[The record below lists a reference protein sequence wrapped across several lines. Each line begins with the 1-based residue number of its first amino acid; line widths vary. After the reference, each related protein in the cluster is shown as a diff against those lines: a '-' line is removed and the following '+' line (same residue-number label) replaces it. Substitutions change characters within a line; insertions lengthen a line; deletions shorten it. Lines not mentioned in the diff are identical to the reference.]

1 MTRFLALL
9 FLLWLTPAATAQLT
23 RPIAG
28 HLQEH
33 VVQEGEDLVS
43 IALHYRLA
51 VDHLA
56 YANGFPITTIKASPG
71 AKLIVPT
78 ERVLPKN
85 PPANGLVVNL
95 PERGAYLFKNGGFV
109 RFYPISIGDEVE
121 QKGRF
126 QTPTGQFRIIE
137 RVKNPTWYPPSWSDI
152 KRPVGPGKDNPLGDR
167 WIGLSLTRTGIHGT
181 NDPYNI
187 GNSVTHGCMRTYPT
201 LIREL
206 FEEVRV
212 GWPVRIE
219 YEPAKLGRDASG
231 NLYLVTFP
239 DIYKKKNTV
248 TFAKNLLNKAGRS
261 QSLARHNFDDI
272 IKLTLGVPVSLDD
285 GRTVLEEIKARTP

>member
-1 MTRFLALL
+1 MV
-9 FLLWLTPAATAQLT
+9 
-23 RPIAG
+23 G
-28 HLQEH
+28 ELQEH

-56 YANGFPITTIKASPG
+56 YANGFPITTIRAAPG
-71 AKLIVPT
+71 ARLIIPT
-78 ERVLPKN
+78 ERVLPLN

-95 PERGAYLFKNGGFV
+95 PERGAYLFKNGQFV

-126 QTPTGQFRIIE
+126 QTPTGQYHIIE
-137 RVKNPTWYPPSWSDI
+137 RIKNPTWFPPSWSEI
-152 KRPVGPGKDNPLGDR
+152 KKPVGPGKDNPLGDR

-201 LIREL
+201 LVREL

-219 YEPAKLGRDASG
+219 YEPAKIGRDSSG
-231 NLYLVTFP
+231 NLYLVNFP
-239 DIYKKKNTV
+239 DIYRKKNTV
-248 TFAKNLLNKAGRS
+248 EFAKKLLAKTGQTQLIKRK
-261 QSLARHNFDDI
+261 NFDNI
-272 IKLTLGVPVSLDD
+272 IDLTLGFPVRLDED
-285 GRTVLEEIKARTP
+285 RTVLEEIRSRMVGVRTGEENSTPEP